1 MFTTC
6 LNDVETIGSRGNDS
20 RSNSP
25 GHPGCQA
32 GKSGM
37 RGVSVDHVYKSNDQ
51 NIIECSLS
59 RTIADACSVW
69 VWLEADSFF
78 CGQDE
83 NEETTS
89 ITSKGSKKD
98 EVASQP
104 SFAISSSY
112 FVGHVVKSHA
122 KS

>member
-6 LNDVETIGSRGNDS
+6 LNDVETIGSRGKDS

-83 NEETTS
+83 MKRPRAS
-89 ITSKGSKKD
+89 RAKD
-98 EVASQP
+98 PRRMRWLHNLPLLFHLVILWAM
-104 SFAISSSY
+104 
-112 FVGHVVKSHA
+112 
-122 KS
+122 